1 VATSKIKSVI
11 FLAAF
16 FLTAF
21 STTFSHSAENIRK
34 PAYAGSFYPA
44 AKSDIVQMIEV
55 LTSKSKET
63 LFTAPSGKSLK
74 ALILPHAG
82 YIYSGLTASHAS
94 LVLSGSRFSKVI
106 LIGPDHRIGFAGC
119 AISDSDIYETPLGPV
134 RLHNDVSKLRLQKEL
149 FRPIPLSDKNEHS
162 LEVVLPFLQT
172 YLKNF
177 ELVPIIAGSADYS
190 KIAEA
195 IDPLLDDRALLV
207 ASSDL
212 SHYMPYR
219 EAVVKDKQT
228 IGMILNLEKER
239 LAKSDNSACGKIPVL
254 TIMSLA
260 GRHGWKPVLIHYSNS
275 GDTAGDRSGVVVGY
289 AAIAFYGEYSM
300 EKENV
305 SNSLN
310 QKQGLT
316 LIKLAGKTISEELGI
331 KPRPGHE
338 LSTADLED
346 KSLMRRSGTFVTL
359 KINGQLRGCIGNLEA
374 SGTIIDGV
382 KRNAINAAFNDFR
395 FSPLNAK
402 EFEKVEIEVSILSE
416 PKILE
421 YKDSDD
427 LVKKLKPHVD
437 GVIIRKGHASATFLP
452 QVWEQ
457 LPRPEQ
463 FLSHLC
469 AKAGLSS
476 DSWKKSGLEV
486 LTYNVQ
492 YFEEGK

>member
-1 VATSKIKSVI
+1 M
-11 FLAAF
+11 AAF
-16 FLTAF
+16 FLTAL
-21 STTFSHSAENIRK
+21 SATFSHSAETIRK

-55 LTSKSKET
+55 LTLKSKET
-63 LFTAPSGKSLK
+63 RFTAPSGKSLK

-106 LIGPDHRIGFAGC
+106 LIGPDHRIGFTGC
-119 AISDSDIYETPLGPV
+119 AISDSDIYETPLNPV
-134 RLHNDVSKLRLQKEL
+134 RLHNDVLKLKLQKEL
-149 FRPIPLSDKNEHS
+149 FRTIPLSDKNEHS

-177 ELVPIIAGSADYS
+177 ELVPIIAGSADYG
-190 KIAEA
+190 KIADA
-195 IDPLLDDRALLV
+195 IDTLIDDGSLLV

-219 EAVVKDKQT
+219 DAVVKDKQT

-254 TIMSLA
+254 TVMSLA
-260 GRHGWKPVLIHYSNS
+260 GKHGWKPVLIHYSNS
-275 GDTAGDRSGVVVGY
+275 GDTAGDRSGVVGY
-289 AAIAFYGEYSM
+289 AAIAFYGESSM
-300 EKENV
+300 EKENA
-305 SNSLN
+305 SNILT
-310 QKQGLT
+310 QKQGET
-316 LIKLAGKTISEELGI
+316 LLKLAKKTISEELGI
-331 KPRPGHE
+331 KPGPGHAP
-338 LSTADLED
+338 SQADLED
-346 KSLMRRSGTFVTL
+346 KSLARRSGTFVTL

-382 KRNAINAAFNDFR
+382 KRNALNAAFNDFR
-395 FSPLNAK
+395 FSPLTAK
-402 EFEKVEIEVSILSE
+402 EFEKVDIEVSILSE